1 MNRPSSQP
9 SAITPEPVTTQA
21 IEGLTEPVILRYFE
35 LLNAGEFQAA
45 SELFAEDGALQPP
58 FEGQIVGR
66 EAISNY
72 LVKEAQGL
80 ILRPQWGNQRLLDD
94 GCTEF
99 EVAGNVQ
106 TALLTV
112 NVSWSMILSPWKELF
127 LVRVKLLAS
136 LQELAKF
143 RR

>member
-1 MNRPSSQP
+1 MQHPSPQSSTIA
-9 SAITPEPVTTQA
+9 SATGVNPV
-21 IEGLTEPVILRYFE
+21 IEGINEPVIQRYFE
-35 LLNAGEFQAA
+35 LLNGGEFQAA

-66 EAISNY
+66 DAIANY

-80 ILRPQWGNQRLLDD
+80 ILRPQWGKQQALDN

-99 EVAGNVQ
+99 EIAGNVQ
-106 TALLTV
+106 TALFTV
-112 NVSWSMILSPWKELF
+112 NVSWTMILSPWQELF

-136 LQELAKF
+136 LQELVKF

>member
-1 MNRPSSQP
+1 MQRPSPPS
-9 SAITPEPVTTQA
+9 SAIAPETSAAFT
-21 IEGLTEPVILRYFE
+21 IEGITEPVILRYFE
-35 LLNAGEFQAA
+35 LLNAGEFQTT
-45 SELFAEDGALQPP
+45 SQLFAEDGALQPP

-66 EAISNY
+66 EEIADY

-80 ILRPQWGNQRLLDD
+80 ILRPQWGNSRSLDD

-99 EVAGNVQ
+99 EIAGNVQ
-106 TALLTV
+106 TSLFTV
-112 NVSWSMILSPWKELF
+112 NVSWTMVLSPWNELF

-136 LQELAKF
+136 LKELAKF

>member
-1 MNRPSSQP
+1 MQHPSPQP
-9 SAITPEPVTTQA
+9 SAIAPETPVTYP
-21 IEGLTEPVILRYFE
+21 IEGITEPIILRYFE
-35 LLNAGEFQAA
+35 LLNAGEFQATSA
-45 SELFAEDGALQPP
+45 LFAADGALQPP

-66 EAISNY
+66 AAIADY

-80 ILRPQWGNQRLLDD
+80 ILRPQWGNQRSLDD

-99 EVAGNVQ
+99 EIAGNVQ
-106 TALLTV
+106 TSLFTV
-112 NVSWSMILSPWKELF
+112 NVSWTMILSPWQELF

-136 LQELAKF
+136 LQELVKF

>member
-1 MNRPSSQP
+1 MQHPSPQS
-9 SAITPEPVTTQA
+9 SVASVTGFNPV
-21 IEGLTEPVILRYFE
+21 IEGINESVIQRYFE
-35 LLNAGEFQAA
+35 LLNGGEFHAA

-66 EAISNY
+66 DAIANY

-80 ILRPQWGNQRLLDD
+80 ILRPQWGQQQALDN

-99 EVAGNVQ
+99 EIAGNVQ
-106 TALLTV
+106 TSLFTV
-112 NVSWSMILSPWKELF
+112 NVSWTMILSPWQELF

-136 LQELAKF
+136 LQELVKF